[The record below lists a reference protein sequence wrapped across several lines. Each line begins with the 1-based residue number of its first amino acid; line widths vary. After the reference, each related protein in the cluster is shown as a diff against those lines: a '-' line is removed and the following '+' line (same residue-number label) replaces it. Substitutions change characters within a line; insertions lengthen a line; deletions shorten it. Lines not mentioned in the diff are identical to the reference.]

1 VVNWTSKVCDS
12 KYVVLL
18 YPSRI
23 GDVVTRMR
31 FAIFTIKPAF
41 TRAKK
46 IGKLMVKRVGDGQN

>member
-1 VVNWTSKVCDS
+1 
-12 KYVVLL
+12 VVLL